1 MLINSLMESYREM
14 TGQAFEARPVVTIPA
29 ARTAANADRFEKTG
43 KLARRQRRMRRLER
57 SGQHRISGWTVRAW

>member
-14 TGQAFEARPVVTIPA
+14 TGQAFETRPVVTIPV

-57 SGQHRISGWTVRAW
+57 GGQHRISGWTVRAW